1 MVYLTIG
8 NPPKT
13 ILLNFPDLMSEQIE
27 NSIFSAIISHES
39 AESHIYYNIDHSD
52 NKLYLQRNGRL
63 THQNKS
69 SQKIIYALE
78 WQILKDALNSYK
90 KDYKFHAAGLSHRNN
105 GYLFVGDS
113 GSGKTSISMVL
124 MKLGW
129 KLLSDEFGILNPGS
143 LKLYPFPRNFIIKPH
158 HPVDEDFKNR
168 FVNVAYNM
176 DAQKIMIS
184 YIPLSIFGK
193 VESHPVKLK
202 SVFFLKYSESST
214 YCIAP
219 LGQTEAF
226 ANLIK
231 QLYNPQLFK
240 RNSLDHLSNLL
251 NNISFFQLL
260 LPNPFNLEPV
270 QKENLSKQLISG

>member
-13 ILLNFPDLMSEQIE
+13 IALNFPDSMSKQIE
-27 NSIFSAIISHES
+27 NSIFSTIISHES
-39 AESHIYYNIDHSD
+39 AESQIYYNIDHSN

-78 WQILKDALNSYK
+78 WQVLKDALNNYK
-90 KDYKFHAAGLSHRNN
+90 KDYKFHAAGLSYNNN
-105 GYLFVGDS
+105 GYLFIGDS

-158 HPVDEDFKNR
+158 HPVDEDFKSR
-168 FVNVAYNM
+168 FVNVAYNTG
-176 DAQKIMIS
+176 AKKIPIA
-184 YIPLSIFGK
+184 YIPLSVFGK
-193 VESHPVKLK
+193 VENHPVKLK
-202 SVFFLKYSESST
+202 NVYFLKYSESST
-214 YCIAP
+214 YCITP
-219 LGQTEAF
+219 LGQTAAF
-226 ANLIK
+226 ANLLK

-240 RNSLDHLSNLL
+240 RNSLDHLLNLL

-260 LPNPFNLEPV
+260 LHNPFTLETS
-270 QKENLSKQLISG
+270 QKESLSKQLISG

>member
-13 ILLNFPDLMSEQIE
+13 IAFNYPDFMAEQIE

-39 AESHIYYNIDHSD
+39 AESYIRYNIDHSG

-78 WQILKDALNSYK
+78 WQVLKDALNSYK
-90 KDYKFHAAGLSHRNN
+90 KDYKFHAAGLSHKNN
-105 GYLFVGDS
+105 GCLFVGDS
-113 GSGKTSISMVL
+113 SAGKTSISMVL
-124 MKLGW
+124 MELGW
-129 KLLSDEFGILNPGS
+129 ELLSDEFGILNPGS

-158 HPVDEDFKNR
+158 HPVDAVLKSR
-168 FVNVAYNM
+168 FVNVAYNTGTR
-176 DAQKIMIS
+176 KIKIA
-184 YIPLSIFGK
+184 YIPPTVFGK
-193 VESHPVKLK
+193 VASQPVKLK
-202 SVFFLKYSESST
+202 SVYFLKYSELST
-214 YCIAP
+214 YRITP

-231 QLYNPQLFK
+231 QLYNPHLFK
-240 RNSLDHLSNLL
+240 RNSLDHLLNLL

-260 LPNPFNLEPV
+260 LPNPFNLEPA
-270 QKENLSKQLISG
+270 QQESLSKQLISG

>member
-8 NPPKT
+8 NPPRT
-13 ILLNFPDLMSEQIE
+13 IALNYPDFMSKQIE
-27 NSIFSAIISHES
+27 NSIFSAIISHKS
-39 AESHIYYNIDHSD
+39 ADSHICYNIDHYG
-52 NKLYLQRNGRL
+52 NKLYLRRNERL

-78 WQILKDALNSYK
+78 WQVLKDALNSYK
-90 KDYKFHAAGLSHRNN
+90 KDYKFHAAGLSYRNN
-105 GYLFVGDS
+105 SYLFVGDS

-143 LKLYPFPRNFIIKPH
+143 LKLYPFPRNFIIKPQ

-168 FVNVAYNM
+168 FVNVAYNTG
-176 DAQKIMIS
+176 AQKIKIA
-184 YIPLSIFGK
+184 YIPLSVFGK
-193 VESHPVKLK
+193 VESRPVKLK
-202 SVFFLKYSESST
+202 SVYFLKYSESST
-214 YCIAP
+214 YCITP

-231 QLYNPQLFK
+231 QLYNPHLFR
-240 RNSLDHLSNLL
+240 RNSLDHLLNLL

-260 LPNPFNLEPV
+260 LPDPFTLEPV
-270 QKENLSKQLISG
+270 QKESLSKQLRSG